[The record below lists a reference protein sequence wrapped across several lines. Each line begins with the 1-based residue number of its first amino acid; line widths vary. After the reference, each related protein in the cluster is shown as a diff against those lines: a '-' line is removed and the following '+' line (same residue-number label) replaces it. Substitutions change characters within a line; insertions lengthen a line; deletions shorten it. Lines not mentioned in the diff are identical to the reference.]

1 MSKEDAKESFDGF
14 KKQAGGSKIK
24 LDKFTQL
31 VSSLNTNKG
40 DAAEYSKHLFRVLDT
55 DKDNNLSW
63 KEVMV
68 GFHQLSPS
76 GDPDQKLK
84 LVYSMYDIK
93 GDKAVTTDDVKT
105 ITQAQFKL
113 QGWPLQDGDIDKRV
127 KSCFNQCDLNRDGK
141 ITQEEFLKAGLSI
154 AELFEFESDE

>member
-1 MSKEDAKESFDGF
+1 MGTKKDAQESFAGF

-24 LDKFTQL
+24 L

-55 DKDNNLSW
+55 DNDNMVSW

-68 GFHQLSPS
+68 GFHQLSPN
-76 GDPDQKLK
+76 GDPDAKLR

-105 ITQAQFKL
+105 ITKAQFQL
-113 QGWPLQDGDIDKRV
+113 QGWPLRDEDLDQRV

-141 ITQEEFLKAGLSI
+141 ITPEEFLKA
-154 AELFEFESDE
+154 